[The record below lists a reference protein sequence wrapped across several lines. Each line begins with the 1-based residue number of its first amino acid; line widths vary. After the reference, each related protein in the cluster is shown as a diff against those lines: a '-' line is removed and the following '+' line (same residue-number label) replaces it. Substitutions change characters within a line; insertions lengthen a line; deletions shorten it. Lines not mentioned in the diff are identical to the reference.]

1 MIKIRQILHAEPAL
15 LSALSELLIDSIHN
29 GASVGFLAPL
39 PKQTTEK
46 YWQKV
51 FASLNDGLSLWV
63 AEADGKIVGS
73 VQLDPCQK
81 QNGRH
86 RADLQKLFVLSSHR
100 GQGIAS
106 QLMAAAESFARKEKL
121 TLLVLDTEAG
131 SHAESVYQHLGWT
144 KVGEIPNYAAIPNG
158 ELIAT
163 AYYYKEL
170 AP

>member
-1 MIKIRQILHAEPAL
+1 MTTLRQIK
-15 LSALSELLIDSIHN
+15 SADTSLITDLCQLLIDSVHN
-29 GASVGFLAPL
+29 GASIGFLAPL
-39 PKQTTEK
+39 SEQTATD

-51 FASLNDGLSLWV
+51 LASLNGSLALWV
-63 AEADGKIVGS
+63 AESDGKIVGS
-73 VQLDPCQK
+73 VQLDACQK

-86 RADLQKLFVLSSHR
+86 RADLQKLFVLSTHR
-100 GQGIAS
+100 GLGIAS
-106 QLMAAAESFARKEKL
+106 QLMAAAETFARKQKL

-163 AYYYKEL
+163 AYYYKQL
-170 AP
+170 VA

>member
-1 MIKIRQILHAEPAL
+1 MTHIRQVTKAEPAIESSL
-15 LSALSELLIDSIHN
+15 CELLIDSVHN
-29 GASVGFLAPL
+29 GASIGFLAPL
-39 PKQTTEK
+39 PKQTAEK

-51 FASLNDGLSLWV
+51 FASLNDGLSLLV
-63 AEADGKIVGS
+63 AELDGKIVRS
-73 VQLDPCQK
+73 AQLDTCQK

-100 GQGIAS
+100 GLGIAS
-106 QLMAAAESFARKEKL
+106 KLMAAAETFARSEKL

-131 SHAESVYQHLGWT
+131 SHAESVYQHLGWK

-170 AP
+170 VG